1 MSEKDVAGALGLAQ
15 KAGKLSSGD
24 LGVKDALSDGKA
36 MLLVIATDAAPN
48 TVKELKFLAEKA
60 SVPVVFCMQRTALG
74 LCIGKAPR
82 RESPPGSGSCTG
94 QRVCRIDYEKVER
107 VI

>member
-36 MLLVIATDAAPN
+36 MLLVIATDAESHRDQCLSYKQH
-48 TVKELKFLAEKA
+48 VQ
-60 SVPVVFCMQRTALG
+60 VFQAC
-74 LCIGKAPR
+74 
-82 RESPPGSGSCTG
+82 
-94 QRVCRIDYEKVER
+94 
-107 VI
+107 